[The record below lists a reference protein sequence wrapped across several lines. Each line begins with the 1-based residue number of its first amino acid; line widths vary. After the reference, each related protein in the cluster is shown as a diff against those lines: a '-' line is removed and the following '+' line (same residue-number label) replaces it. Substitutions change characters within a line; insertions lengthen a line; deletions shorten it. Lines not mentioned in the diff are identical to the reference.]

1 MKKVTAKSVLI
12 YLSGLIIL
20 CLGVVLNTKTKLG
33 VAAIN
38 SIPFALSRT
47 TSLSLGTAT
56 FILYCVFIV
65 VQCLIKRKVDILT
78 VLQLPVSLL
87 FGRMVDFV
95 NTRVLPFEANSIVQ
109 GFIMLAVAIVLVA
122 FGTTLVVSQ
131 NLVLNAPDGIVQTI
145 ANKINWNFGKCK
157 VVFDLVCIC
166 VSAALSMILA
176 NHIIGIGIGTVCSMV
191 FTGTLCSQFKKLI
204 K

>member
-20 CLGVVLNTKTKLG
+20 CLGVVLNTKTNLG

-56 FILYCVFIV
+56 FILYCVLIV

-78 VLQLPVSLL
+78 V
-87 FGRMVDFV
+87 
-95 NTRVLPFEANSIVQ
+95 
-109 GFIMLAVAIVLVA
+109 
-122 FGTTLVVSQ
+122 
-131 NLVLNAPDGIVQTI
+131 
-145 ANKINWNFGKCK
+145 
-157 VVFDLVCIC
+157 
-166 VSAALSMILA
+166 
-176 NHIIGIGIGTVCSMV
+176 
-191 FTGTLCSQFKKLI
+191 
-204 K
+204 

>member
-131 NLVLNAPDGIVQTI
+131 NLVPNAPDGIVQTI
-145 ANKINWNFGKCK
+145 ANKVGCTFGKCK
-157 VVFDLVCIC
+157 VIFDLTCIC
-166 VSAALSMILA
+166 ISLILSLILSKQ
-176 NHIIGIGIGTVCSMV
+176 IIGIGIGTICSMA
-191 FTGTLCSQFKKLI
+191 FTGTLCGQFRKII